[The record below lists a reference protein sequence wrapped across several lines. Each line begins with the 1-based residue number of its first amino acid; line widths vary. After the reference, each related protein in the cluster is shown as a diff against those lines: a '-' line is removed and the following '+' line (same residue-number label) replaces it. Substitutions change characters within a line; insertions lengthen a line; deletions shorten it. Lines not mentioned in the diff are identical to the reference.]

1 MESIFSL
8 LSYQSVLLSSQ
19 DMRCVGEVLGGTW
32 GHVVFSLSCKVFSA
46 GEKDIIPL
54 PKLVDSAPL
63 AGGCGVVLQ
72 TWLSR
77 AALCC
82 VVGRLLHVNSCFLS
96 RWSGNCCTV
105 WEGPGNGPF
114 RQMNTTSGFLFIS
127 LCSYSLST
135 SLPSPSFKWDLSSCL
150 QSDRN
155 KRDVCLPCSPFHTH
169 SLCSRM
175 FPCSSGPARSR
186 ADTAPLP
193 ILCSRFVGAAGKN
206 RSSAAVSDHQPWLC
220 VSYSH

>member
-1 MESIFSL
+1 MGPCCHI
-8 LSYQSVLLSSQ
+8 
-19 DMRCVGEVLGGTW
+19 C
-32 GHVVFSLSCKVFSA
+32 SCKVFSA

-72 TWLSR
+72 TWVSR

-186 ADTAPLP
+186 ADTAPCPSCAQDSWELQGKT
-193 ILCSRFVGAAGKN
+193 GAVLLYLTTSHG
-206 RSSAAVSDHQPWLC
+206 SA
-220 VSYSH
+220 